1 MSRKFQM
8 LRIAPMR
15 KKALVT
21 AKVVTLLKMLL
32 SRNERNW
39 WIVPLRRKALLQQNV
54 SK

>member
-1 MSRKFQM
+1 M

-15 KKALVT
+15 KKTLGSPKFVA
-21 AKVVTLLKMLL
+21 LLKMLL

-39 WIVPLRRKALLQQNV
+39 WNVPMWRKAHLQQNL